1 MKNKIS
7 DFAFIL
13 FFLIVFCGGNTTPET
28 EAVTEIPEAVVEGTQ
43 AVEAEAEITEIDEES
58 IEKYKQSWVSNL
70 VSSSALTEDEYL
82 ITLSLY
88 EDYETYGWNR
98 GYDFNAKII
107 EQSLYNK
114 SINNNEFI
122 ISDDNTEFVCSNK
135 SSGTAISAFA
145 NEYHPLYKDDDYGYA
160 VSVDYTCT
168 QNEEDYLWLFG
179 PIFYQDNQWW
189 GFVFYD
195 EDFYENYRLDVPEFK
210 VMYAFQSKF
219 VKRVSLGNIKINN

>member
-7 DFAFIL
+7 DLGFVL
-13 FFLIVFCGGNTTPET
+13 FFLFFISLSALIISINSAYENY
-28 EAVTEIPEAVVEGTQ
+28 
-43 AVEAEAEITEIDEES
+43 EIDEEL
-58 IEKYKQSWVSNL
+58 IEEYKQSWVSNL
-70 VSSSALTEDEYL
+70 VSTPTLIEDEYL
-82 ITLSLY
+82 VTLSLY

-107 EQSLYNK
+107 GQSLYNK

-145 NEYHPLYKDDDYGYA
+145 NENHPLYKDDDYGYA

-168 QNEEDYLWLFG
+168 QNEKDYLWLFG

-189 GFVFYD
+189 GFVFYE
-195 EDFYENYRLDVPEFK
+195 EDFYENYKRKNPDLEV
-210 VMYAFQSKF
+210 YAFQTKF

>member
-1 MKNKIS
+1 MIDYVIFGELIMKKGNKIS
-7 DFAFIL
+7 DLGFVL
-13 FFLIVFCGGNTTPET
+13 FFLFFMSLSALIISINSVYENY
-28 EAVTEIPEAVVEGTQ
+28 
-43 AVEAEAEITEIDEES
+43 EIDEEL
-58 IEKYKQSWVSNL
+58 IEEYKQSWVSTF
-70 VSSSALTEDEYL
+70 VSTPTLTEDEYL

-145 NEYHPLYKDDDYGYA
+145 NENHPLYKDDDYGYA

-189 GFVFYD
+189 GFVFYE
-195 EDFYENYRLDVPEFK
+195 EDFYENYKHKNPELE
-210 VMYAFQSKF
+210 VYAFQAKF
-219 VKRVSLGNIKINN
+219 VKRISLGNIKVNN

>member
-7 DFAFIL
+7 DLGFVL
-13 FFLIVFCGGNTTPET
+13 FFLFFISLSALIISINSAYENY
-28 EAVTEIPEAVVEGTQ
+28 
-43 AVEAEAEITEIDEES
+43 EIDEEL
-58 IEKYKQSWVSNL
+58 IEEYKQSWVSNL
-70 VSSSALTEDEYL
+70 VSTPTLIEDEYL
-82 ITLSLY
+82 VTLSLY

-107 EQSLYNK
+107 GQSLYNK

-189 GFVFYD
+189 GFVFYE
-195 EDFYENYRLDVPEFK
+195 EDFYENYKRKNPDLEV
-210 VMYAFQSKF
+210 YAFQAKF